1 MHRQDA
7 MMREQEDFISIDIGL
22 NFGWNNNSGGLDIGI
37 GVGPGSNLKIGMHN
51 TTRNAENETLT
62 NKDGLYMRMVYVYA
76 VVISAVGLVEFFY
89 GNSPSAAWQNIQIFV
104 NNYIVNGKCPG
115 M

>member
-1 MHRQDA
+1 
-7 MMREQEDFISIDIGL
+7 
-22 NFGWNNNSGGLDIGI
+22 
-37 GVGPGSNLKIGMHN
+37 
-51 TTRNAENETLT
+51 
-62 NKDGLYMRMVYVYA
+62 MRMVYVYA

>member
-51 TTRNAENETLT
+51 TTSILD
-62 NKDGLYMRMVYVYA
+62 NK
-76 VVISAVGLVEFFY
+76 
-89 GNSPSAAWQNIQIFV
+89 
-104 NNYIVNGKCPG
+104 
-115 M
+115 